1 MEKSK
6 KVSLSKEDEAK
17 FSNIVLPF
25 WLAAFFA
32 GDNAWKTPD
41 DKERRSLINFCE
53 CVFGEEYASK
63 LDSTDGSELWKKVVN
78 VVITATSLL
87 IPL

>member
-17 FSNIVLPF
+17 LSNIILPF
-25 WLAAFFA
+25 WLAAFSA

-41 DKERRSLINFCE
+41 DKERSSLINFCE
-53 CVFGEEYASK
+53 RVFGGEYACK
-63 LDSTDGSELWKKVVN
+63 LDFADGSELWKKVN
-78 VVITATSLL
+78 AVIIATLLL